1 VGDDD
6 VTEGPGHLA
15 VESHDADVDGF
26 RAVVACASRD
36 VGGEE
41 TTEAF
46 RLDAESNVF
55 AQLCDGL
62 HHAVVGED
70 PVAAGVAFLV
80 LEDVVDGVVC
90 ERLVA
95 ALGMVACEFPVDEDL
110 DGGGDEAELEANLVS
125 HVTGGE
131 LHGLRERDH
140 RVSGGR
146 AFAPERVHGYRDL
159 GGELADVWV
168 LGVVVAESH
177 GGGPHA
183 LELYVYNVQYHPFAN
198 LAKSL
203 KLFIGFPKEK

>member
-1 VGDDD
+1 M
-6 VTEGPGHLA
+6 
-15 VESHDADVDGF
+15 
-26 RAVVACASRD
+26 
-36 VGGEE
+36 
-41 TTEAF
+41 
-46 RLDAESNVF
+46 
-55 AQLCDGL
+55 
-62 HHAVVGED
+62 D

-80 LEDVVDGVVC
+80 VEDVVDGVVC
-90 ERLVA
+90 ERRVA

-183 LELYVYNVQYHPFAN
+183 LELYVYNVQYLRTKVIFYEGTKVPSYEGSPTVRVRVA
-198 LAKSL
+198 LQWRSL
-203 KLFIGFPKEK
+203 RSVSGQPSSSIISCP